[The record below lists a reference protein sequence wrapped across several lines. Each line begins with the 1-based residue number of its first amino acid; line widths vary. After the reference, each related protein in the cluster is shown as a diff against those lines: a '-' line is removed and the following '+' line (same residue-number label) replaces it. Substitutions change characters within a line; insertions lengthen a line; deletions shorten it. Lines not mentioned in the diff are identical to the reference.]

1 MGSTGVSGNSG
12 LAKVVTG
19 FWVVP
24 ELYDNFPDD
33 ETSKTMQYAN
43 EFKDPI

>member
-1 MGSTGVSGNSG
+1 MGSTGVSGISG

-24 ELYDNFPDD
+24 ELYDKIPYHEAD
-33 ETSKTMQYAN
+33 ETMQN
-43 EFKDPI
+43 TSEFKT